1 MGESLQTLALVME
14 DRLDDANRQM
24 MLLSQRFHEIQEKKT
39 EIPFPFPDESV
50 FNDENFGE
58 ESFSDEKNPKT
69 MQYHIKVIAFNR
81 VDSLNRLLSS
91 LRRANYGEHRTISL
105 EILVDRFRSD
115 QVRNQLDSIGLFVFI
130 TISSLF
136 SQEEIDVMNVMK
148 LGEEFDWP
156 FGPKRV
162 HLREDNI
169 GLANQWYRAWNP
181 QSLNEVA
188 FIFEDDIEVS
198 LLRLYIRSFP

>member
-1 MGESLQTLALVME
+1 M
-14 DRLDDANRQM
+14 
-24 MLLSQRFHEIQEKKT
+24 
-39 EIPFPFPDESV
+39 
-50 FNDENFGE
+50 
-58 ESFSDEKNPKT
+58 
-69 MQYHIKVIAFNR
+69 
-81 VDSLNRLLSS
+81 
-91 LRRANYGEHRTISL
+91 
-105 EILVDRFRSD
+105 DRFRSD